1 VIGGYINITISPLEK
16 GLMIE
21 TSAAAVSENELRK
34 DPVLNKKLSGEQELN
49 CVNSACAYMSIHEL
63 TLPNIQTQLH
73 PELYM

>member
-21 TSAAAVSENELRK
+21 TSAANKLRN